1 MPGVACPSAPGCL
14 AILLLEERALLA
26 ELLTFLLLLLPPPSL
41 LLLLLLDARVALKGQ
56 RPQAIGTP
64 WTAARRVLG
73 SRTSRNLVNNTC
85 TPRERDLLVAVSNV
99 LQYALDKRDVNRD
112 H

>member
-1 MPGVACPSAPGCL
+1 M
-14 AILLLEERALLA
+14 
-26 ELLTFLLLLLPPPSL
+26 LLLLPPPSL

-56 RPQAIGTP
+56 RPQAIDAVDGGS
-64 WTAARRVLG
+64 ARFGVANQSKLSQQYTEG
-73 SRTSRNLVNNTC
+73 A
-85 TPRERDLLVAVSNV
+85 DLLVAVSNV

>member
-1 MPGVACPSAPGCL
+1 M
-14 AILLLEERALLA
+14 A

-56 RPQAIGTP
+56 RPQAIDAGMDGGS
-64 WTAARRVLG
+64 ARFGVANQSKLAV
-73 SRTSRNLVNNTC
+73 VNKYTEGAGP
-85 TPRERDLLVAVSNV
+85 TVAVSNV